1 LMDYKSSLG
10 DVTWRVHQMNIR
22 LTPEIISSVI
32 SDIYDCAVDPAH
44 WPTALTRITAITNA
58 AYCAIS
64 VAEVATR
71 RAVHTHCSPWDVG
84 MLMKL
89 NAEYANEIPGGM
101 EIALGDADI
110 ARSTMEMMP
119 EAEFQKTRF
128 YREWVGP
135 QNLRDGCLA
144 KFVDTK
150 GLVGLFS
157 LITREDRDVI
167 TAEERRF
174 INLICPH
181 LRRAALI
188 GDMLNQSAIA
198 TSMFRSTLEGLS
210 TPIILLDGHCR
221 VISFNSAADN
231 IIRNQNSIA
240 IQQGAFGPTALA
252 RKPAFADAV
261 LRAAA
266 DDGISLGG
274 RGIGVPLSATGDAP
288 LVAYIMPLRR
298 GGARDGEANASVAV
312 FLSGAVQH
320 IPPPATLLM
329 TLFELTQAEA
339 RLALQIS
346 AGDNIPEAAVK
357 LAISE
362 NTVKTQLASVYA
374 KTGANRQSEL
384 TRLIREL
391 AL

>member
-1 LMDYKSSLG
+1 VG
-10 DVTWRVHQMNIR
+10 IQ

-32 SDIYDCAVDPAH
+32 SDIYDCAVDPGH
-44 WPTALTRITAITNA
+44 WPIALTRITAITNA

-89 NAEYANEIPGGM
+89 NAEYAHEIPGGM
-101 EIALGDADI
+101 EIAMGDADI

-144 KFVDTK
+144 KFVDTR

-157 LITREDRDVI
+157 LITRADRDVI

-198 TSMFRSTLEGLS
+198 TSMFRSALERLS
-210 TPIILLDGHCR
+210 TPVILLDGYCR
-221 VISFNSAADN
+221 VISCNSAAEE
-231 IIRNQNSIA
+231 IINNQKSVA
-240 IQQGAFGPTALA
+240 IQQAVFGPTAPA
-252 RKPAFADAV
+252 RKAAFADAV

-274 RGIGVPLSATGDAP
+274 RGIGVPISASGDVP

-298 GGARDGEANASVAV
+298 GSVRDGEASASVAV
-312 FLSGAVQH
+312 FISGAAQH

-339 RLALQIS
+339 RVALRIS
-346 AGDNIPEAAVK
+346 AGDNIPEAAVA

-362 NTVKTQLASVYA
+362 NTVKTQLAAIYA
-374 KTGANRQSEL
+374 KTGTSRQTEL
-384 TRLIREL
+384 TRLVREL